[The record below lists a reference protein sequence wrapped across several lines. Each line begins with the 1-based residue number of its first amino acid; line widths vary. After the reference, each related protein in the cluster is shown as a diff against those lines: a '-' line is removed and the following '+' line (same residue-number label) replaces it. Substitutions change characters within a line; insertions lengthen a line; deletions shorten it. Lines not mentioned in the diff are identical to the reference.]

1 MAKKPQPKTYEEL
14 RDIWYA
20 KLKRKG
26 FEDVE
31 KTNGRLRSWSNR
43 FTTERT
49 IREYDAKST
58 YYLMASQFLN
68 NYKFKSKLETVIWEY
83 HTNAISIDN
92 IAEIIYKLKIVHLKK
107 KALHTT
113 IYRIITRLRREM
125 MKLYMNGYK

>member
-1 MAKKPQPKTYEEL
+1 
-14 RDIWYA
+14 
-20 KLKRKG
+20 
-26 FEDVE
+26 
-31 KTNGRLRSWSNR
+31 
-43 FTTERT
+43 
-49 IREYDAKST
+49 
-58 YYLMASQFLN
+58 MASQFLN